1 MEKIANYINGELIP
15 PKSSQYMDD
24 INPATA
30 EIFAQIPL
38 SDEEDL
44 KSAIASAEKAFPVW
58 SNLSPKE
65 RAGYLYKISALIKEN
80 LDDLAKAESQD
91 TGKPLHLAQTVDIP
105 RASANM
111 EFFAHAITQ
120 FSSESHAGQN
130 SINYTLRQ
138 PVGVVACISPWNL
151 PLYLF
156 TWKIAPALASGN
168 CVIAKPS
175 EITPYTAYLFS
186 KICIEAGLP
195 KGVLNILH
203 GKGPEIGNAIVSHKK
218 IKAVSFTGG
227 TATGKRIA
235 VISAP
240 MFRKISLELGGK
252 NPALVFADCDVDK
265 TVDGLVRASFTNQ
278 GEICLCASRI
288 YIEKSI
294 YEEFKEKFVRKV
306 KALKVGNPDDPSVNM
321 GALVS
326 SQHLNK
332 VKSYI
337 ALAMEEGGKLL
348 CGEEPIELAENY
360 QKGYF
365 LRPHVF
371 ENLPNACG
379 TNQEEI
385 FGPVISLNVFE
396 SEAEGISMAN
406 ESEYGLAS
414 TIWTN
419 DLSRAHRIGEQ
430 IETGIVWI
438 NCWMNRD
445 LRTPFGGMKNSGLG
459 REGGLEALRFFTE
472 PKNICIEYE

>member
-1 MEKIANYINGELIP
+1 MEMIANYINGELKP
-15 PKSSQYMDD
+15 PHSSNYLDG

-30 EIFAQIPL
+30 EIFAKIPL

-44 KSAIASAEKAFPVW
+44 KSAIASAEKAFPAW
-58 SNLSPKE
+58 SSLSPKE
-65 RAGYLYKISALIKEN
+65 RADYLTKISELIKDN
-80 LDDLAKAESQD
+80 LEELAIAESTD
-91 TGKPLHLAQTVDIP
+91 TGKPLQLAKTVDIP

-120 FSSESHAGQN
+120 FSSESHAGKD
-130 SINYTLRQ
+130 SINYTLRK
-138 PVGVVACISPWNL
+138 PLGVVACISPWNL

-203 GKGPEIGNAIVSHKK
+203 GTGPEIGNAIVQNKK

-227 TATGKRIA
+227 TATGRKIA
-235 VISAP
+235 EVSAP
-240 MFRKISLELGGK
+240 MFRKVSLELGGK
-252 NPALVFADCDVDK
+252 NPALVFADCDLEK
-265 TVDGLVRASFTNQ
+265 TVEGLVRASFTNQ

-288 YIEKSI
+288 YIEESI
-294 YEEFKEKFVRKV
+294 YEDFKTRFVEKV
-306 KALKVGNPDDPSVNM
+306 KALKVGNPSNQSSDL

-326 SQHLNK
+326 AQHLEK
-332 VKSYI
+332 VKNYI
-337 ALAMEEGGKLL
+337 TLAKEEGGKLL
-348 CGEEPIELAENY
+348 CGDENIDLDENT
-360 QKGYF
+360 KNGYF

-371 ENLPNACG
+371 ENLPNHCR

-385 FGPVISLNVFE
+385 FGPVVSLNVFKDE
-396 SEAEGISMAN
+396 KEAITLAN
-406 ESEYGLAS
+406 KSEYGLAS
-414 TIWTN
+414 SIWTN
-419 DLSRAHRIGEQ
+419 DLSRAHRVGNQ

-472 PKNICIEYE
+472 PKNICIQF

>member
-1 MEKIANYINGELIP
+1 MEILANYINGELIP
-15 PKSSQYMDD
+15 PHSSNYLDD
-24 INPATA
+24 INPVIA
-30 EIFAQIPL
+30 EKFAEIPL

-44 KSAIASAEKAFPVW
+44 RLTIASAEKAFPAW
-58 SNLSPKE
+58 SGLSAKE
-65 RAGYLYKISALIKEN
+65 RADYLMKISNLIKDN
-80 LDDLAKAESQD
+80 LEELAVAESTD
-91 TGKPLHLAQTVDIP
+91 TGKPLQLAKTVDIP
-105 RASANM
+105 RAASNM

-120 FSSESHAGQN
+120 FSSESHAGKD
-130 SINYTLRQ
+130 SINYTLRK
-138 PVGVVACISPWNL
+138 PLGVVACISPWNL

-156 TWKIAPALASGN
+156 TWKIAPALAAGN

-186 KICIEAGLP
+186 KICMEAGLP
-195 KGVLNILH
+195 NGVLNILH
-203 GKGPEIGNAIVSHKK
+203 GTGPEIGNAIVQNKK
-218 IKAVSFTGG
+218 IKAISFTGG
-227 TATGKRIA
+227 TATGRKIA
-235 VISAP
+235 EISAP
-240 MFRKISLELGGK
+240 MFRKVSLELGGK
-252 NPALVFADCDVDK
+252 NPALVFADCDLEK

-288 YIEKSI
+288 YIEESI
-294 YEEFKEKFVRKV
+294 YEDFKNRFVEKV
-306 KALKVGNPDDPSVNM
+306 KALKVGNPSKQANNM

-326 SQHLNK
+326 AQHLEK

-337 ALAMEEGGKLL
+337 DLAKKEEGNLL
-348 CGEEPIELAENY
+348 CGDEDIELDEETKN
-360 QKGYF
+360 GYF

-371 ENLPNACG
+371 ENLPNQCS

-385 FGPVISLNVFE
+385 FGPVVSLNVFNDE
-396 SEAEGISMAN
+396 KEAIALAN

-419 DLSRAHRIGEQ
+419 DLSRAHRIGNQ

-472 PKNICIEYE
+472 PKNICIQY

>member
-1 MEKIANYINGELIP
+1 MEILANYINGELIP
-15 PKSSQYMDD
+15 PHSSNYLDD
-24 INPATA
+24 INPAIA
-30 EIFAQIPL
+30 EKFAEIPL

-44 KSAIASAEKAFPVW
+44 RLAIASAEKAFPAW
-58 SNLSPKE
+58 SGLSAKE
-65 RAGYLYKISALIKEN
+65 RADYLMKISNLIKDN
-80 LDDLAKAESQD
+80 LEELAVAESTD
-91 TGKPLHLAQTVDIP
+91 TGKPLQLAKTVDIP
-105 RASANM
+105 RAASNM

-120 FSSESHAGQN
+120 FSSESHAGKD
-130 SINYTLRQ
+130 SINYTLRK
-138 PVGVVACISPWNL
+138 PLGVVACISPWNL

-156 TWKIAPALASGN
+156 TWKIAPALAAGN

-186 KICIEAGLP
+186 KICMEAGLP
-195 KGVLNILH
+195 NGVLNILH
-203 GKGPEIGNAIVSHKK
+203 GTGSEIGNAIVQNKK
-218 IKAVSFTGG
+218 IKAISFTGG
-227 TATGKRIA
+227 TATGRKIA
-235 VISAP
+235 EISAP
-240 MFRKISLELGGK
+240 MFRKVSLELGGK
-252 NPALVFADCDVDK
+252 NPALVFADCDLEK

-288 YIEKSI
+288 YIEESI
-294 YEEFKEKFVRKV
+294 YEDFKNRFVEKV
-306 KALKVGNPDDPSVNM
+306 KALKVGNPSKQANNM

-326 SQHLNK
+326 AQHLEK

-337 ALAMEEGGKLL
+337 DLAKKEGGNLL
-348 CGEEPIELAENY
+348 CGDEDIELDEETKN
-360 QKGYF
+360 GYF

-371 ENLPNACG
+371 ENLPNQCS

-385 FGPVISLNVFE
+385 FGPVVSLNVFNDE
-396 SEAEGISMAN
+396 KEAIALAN

-419 DLSRAHRIGEQ
+419 DLSRAHRIGNQ

-472 PKNICIEYE
+472 PKNICIQY

>member
-1 MEKIANYINGELIP
+1 MEILANYINGELIP
-15 PKSSQYMDD
+15 PHSSKYLDD

-30 EIFAQIPL
+30 EVFAQIPL
-38 SDEEDL
+38 SNEVDL
-44 KSAIASAEKAFPVW
+44 ESAIDSANKAFPAW
-58 SNLSPKE
+58 SGLSAKE
-65 RAGYLYKISALIKEN
+65 RADYLVKIAELIKEN
-80 LDDLAKAESQD
+80 LEELSIAESKD
-91 TGKPLHLAQTVDIP
+91 TGKPVQLAKTVDIP

-120 FSSESHAGQN
+120 FSSESHTGTN
-130 SINYTLRQ
+130 SINYTLRK
-138 PVGVVACISPWNL
+138 PLGVVACISPWNL

-195 KGVLNILH
+195 KGVFNILH
-203 GKGPEIGNAIVSHKK
+203 GTGPQIGNSIVTNQK

-227 TATGKRIA
+227 TATGKAIA
-235 VISAP
+235 EISAP
-240 MFRKISLELGGK
+240 MFRKVSLELGGK
-252 NPALVFADCDVDK
+252 NPALVFADCDLDK
-265 TVDGLVRASFTNQ
+265 TVEVLVRASFSNQ

-288 YIEKSI
+288 YIEERI
-294 YEEFKEKFVRKV
+294 YEEFKTKYVKKV
-306 KALKVGNPDDPSVNM
+306 KALRIGAPSNQSINM

-326 SQHLNK
+326 AQHLEK
-332 VKSYI
+332 VKNYI
-337 ALAMEEGGKLL
+337 ALAKEEGGNLL
-348 CGEEPIELAENY
+348 CGDEDFELEEQN
-360 QKGYF
+360 KNGYF

-371 ENLPNACG
+371 ENLSNQCR

-385 FGPVISLNVFE
+385 FGPVVSLSVFKNEDEAISL
-396 SEAEGISMAN
+396 AN

-414 TIWTN
+414 SIWTN
-419 DLSRAHRIGEQ
+419 NLSRAHRIADH

-472 PKNICIEYE
+472 PKNICIQY

>member
-1 MEKIANYINGELIP
+1 MEMIANYINGELLP
-15 PKSSQYMDD
+15 PHSSEFLDD

-30 EIFAQIPL
+30 EVFAKIPL

-44 KSAIASAEKAFPVW
+44 KSAIDSAEKAFPTW
-58 SNLSPKE
+58 KELSAKE
-65 RAGYLYKISALIKEN
+65 RADYLIKISELIKDN
-80 LDDLAKAESQD
+80 LEELAIAESTD
-91 TGKPLHLAQTVDIP
+91 TGKPVQLAKTVDIP

-120 FSSESHAGQN
+120 FSSESHAGKN
-130 SINYTLRQ
+130 SINYTLRK
-138 PVGVVACISPWNL
+138 PLGVVACISPWNL

-156 TWKIAPALASGN
+156 TWKIAPALATGN

-195 KGVLNILH
+195 KGVLNIVH
-203 GKGPEIGNAIVSHKK
+203 GTGPEIGNTIVQNKR
-218 IKAVSFTGG
+218 IKAISFTGG
-227 TATGKRIA
+227 TATGRKIA
-235 VISAP
+235 EISAP
-240 MFRKISLELGGK
+240 MFRKVSLELGGK
-252 NPALVFADCDVDK
+252 NPALVFADCDLDK
-265 TVDGLVRASFTNQ
+265 TVEGLVRASFTNQ

-288 YIEKSI
+288 YIEESI
-294 YEEFKEKFVRKV
+294 YEDFKTRFIEKV
-306 KALKVGNPDDPSVNM
+306 KVLKVGNPSNQSSNL

-326 SQHLNK
+326 AQHLEK
-332 VKSYI
+332 VKNYI
-337 ALAMEEGGKLL
+337 ALAKEEGGKLL
-348 CGEEPIELAENY
+348 CGDENIDLEEQTRN
-360 QKGYF
+360 GYF

-371 ENLPNACG
+371 ENLPNHCR

-385 FGPVISLNVFE
+385 FGPVVSLNRFKDE
-396 SEAEGISMAN
+396 KEAIALAN
-406 ESEYGLAS
+406 KSEYGLAS

-419 DLSRAHRIGEQ
+419 DLSRAHKVGEQ
-430 IETGIVWI
+430 IATGIVWI

-472 PKNICIEYE
+472 PKNICIQY

>member
-1 MEKIANYINGELIP
+1 MEILANYINGELIP
-15 PKSSQYMDD
+15 PHSSNYLDD
-24 INPATA
+24 INPVIA
-30 EIFAQIPL
+30 EKFAEIPL

-44 KSAIASAEKAFPVW
+44 RLTIASAEKAFPAW
-58 SNLSPKE
+58 SGLSAKE
-65 RAGYLYKISALIKEN
+65 RADYLMKISNLIKDN
-80 LDDLAKAESQD
+80 LEELAVAESTD
-91 TGKPLHLAQTVDIP
+91 TGKPLQLAKTVDIP
-105 RASANM
+105 RAASNM

-120 FSSESHAGQN
+120 FSSESHAGKD
-130 SINYTLRQ
+130 SINYTLRK
-138 PVGVVACISPWNL
+138 PLGVVACISPWNL

-156 TWKIAPALASGN
+156 TWKIAPALAAGN

-186 KICIEAGLP
+186 KICMEAGLP
-195 KGVLNILH
+195 NGVLNILH
-203 GKGPEIGNAIVSHKK
+203 GTGPEIGNAIVQNKK
-218 IKAVSFTGG
+218 IKAISFTGG
-227 TATGKRIA
+227 TATGRKIA
-235 VISAP
+235 EISAP
-240 MFRKISLELGGK
+240 MFRKVSLELGGK
-252 NPALVFADCDVDK
+252 NPALVFADCDLEK

-288 YIEKSI
+288 YIEESI
-294 YEEFKEKFVRKV
+294 YEDFKNRFVEKV
-306 KALKVGNPDDPSVNM
+306 KALKVGNPSKQANNM

-326 SQHLNK
+326 AQHLEK

-337 ALAMEEGGKLL
+337 DLAKKEGGNLL
-348 CGEEPIELAENY
+348 CGDEDIELDEETKN
-360 QKGYF
+360 GYF

-371 ENLPNACG
+371 ENLPNQCS

-385 FGPVISLNVFE
+385 FGPVVSLNVFNDE
-396 SEAEGISMAN
+396 KEAIALAN

-419 DLSRAHRIGEQ
+419 DLSRAHRIGNQ

-472 PKNICIEYE
+472 PKNICIQY

>member
-1 MEKIANYINGELIP
+1 MEMIANYINGELKP
-15 PKSSQYMDD
+15 PHSSDYLDD
-24 INPATA
+24 VNPATA
-30 EIFAQIPL
+30 EIFAKIPF
-38 SDEEDL
+38 SDEKDL
-44 KSAIASAEKAFPVW
+44 QDAITSAEEAFPEW
-58 SNLSPKE
+58 SRLTAKE
-65 RAGYLYKISALIKEN
+65 RADYLIKISNLIKDN
-80 LDDLAKAESQD
+80 LEELAVAESTD
-91 TGKPLHLAQTVDIP
+91 TGKPLQLAKTVDIP
-105 RASANM
+105 RAASNM

-120 FSSESHAGQN
+120 FSSESHAGKD
-130 SINYTLRQ
+130 SINYTLRK
-138 PVGVVACISPWNL
+138 PLGVVACISPWNL

-156 TWKIAPALASGN
+156 TWKIAPALAAGN

-186 KICIEAGLP
+186 KICMEAGLP
-195 KGVLNILH
+195 NGVLNILH
-203 GKGPEIGNAIVSHKK
+203 GTGPEIGNAIVQNKK
-218 IKAVSFTGG
+218 IKAISFTGG
-227 TATGKRIA
+227 TATGRKIA
-235 VISAP
+235 EISAP
-240 MFRKISLELGGK
+240 MFRKVSLELGGK
-252 NPALVFADCDVDK
+252 NPALVFADCDLEK

-288 YIEKSI
+288 YIEESI
-294 YEEFKEKFVRKV
+294 YEDFKNRFVEKV
-306 KALKVGNPDDPSVNM
+306 KALKVGNPSKQANNM

-326 SQHLNK
+326 AQHLEK

-337 ALAMEEGGKLL
+337 DLAKKEGGNLL
-348 CGEEPIELAENY
+348 CGDEDIELDEETKN
-360 QKGYF
+360 GYF

-371 ENLPNACG
+371 ENLPNQCS

-385 FGPVISLNVFE
+385 FGPVVSLNVFNDE
-396 SEAEGISMAN
+396 KEAIALAN

-419 DLSRAHRIGEQ
+419 DLSRAHRIGNQ

-472 PKNICIEYE
+472 PKNICIKY

>member
-1 MEKIANYINGELIP
+1 MEKISNYINGELIA
-15 PKSSQYMDD
+15 PKSSQYMGDV
-24 INPATA
+24 NPATA
-30 EIFAQIPL
+30 EVFAQIPL
-38 SDEEDL
+38 SNDKDL
-44 KSAIASAEKAFPVW
+44 QYAIDAAEKAFPSW
-58 SNLSPKE
+58 SNLSVKE
-65 RAGYLYKISALIKEN
+65 RANYLNKISKLISDN
-80 LDDLAKAESQD
+80 LDELAKAESQD
-91 TGKPLHLAQTVDIP
+91 TGKPVQLAKTVDIP

-111 EFFAHAITQ
+111 EFFAQAITQ
-120 FSSESHAGQN
+120 FSSESHAGQS
-130 SINYTLRQ
+130 SINYTLRK
-138 PVGVVACISPWNL
+138 PLGVVACISPWNL

-203 GKGPEIGNAIVSHKK
+203 GKGPEIGNAIVSHKS

-235 VISAP
+235 EISAP
-240 MFRKISLELGGK
+240 LFRKLSLELGGK
-252 NPALVFADCDVDK
+252 NPALVFADCDLEK

-294 YEEFKEKFVRKV
+294 YDEFKEKFVRKV
-306 KALKVGNPDDPSVNM
+306 KALKVGNPYDPSVNM

-326 SQHLNK
+326 AQHLNK

-337 ALAMEEGGKLL
+337 TLAKEEGGILL
-348 CGEEPIELAENY
+348 CGEEAFDLKEEN
-360 QKGYF
+360 KNGYF

-371 ENLPNACG
+371 ENLPNTCR

-385 FGPVISLNVFE
+385 FGPVVSLNVFQ
-396 SEAEGISMAN
+396 SEQEALSLAN

-414 TIWTN
+414 SIWTN
-419 DLSRAHRIGEQ
+419 DLSKAHRIGEE
-430 IETGIVWI
+430 IKTGIVWI

-459 REGGLEALRFFTE
+459 REGGLEALKFFTE
-472 PKNICIEYE
+472 PKNICIEY

>member
-1 MEKIANYINGELIP
+1 MIKIANYIDGDLVP
-15 PKSSQYMDD
+15 PKSSLYMDD
-24 INPATA
+24 VNPATA
-30 EIFAQIPL
+30 EVFAQIPL
-38 SDEEDL
+38 SNQDDL
-44 KSAIASAEKAFPVW
+44 KAAINSANKAFPMW
-58 SNLSPKE
+58 SKMSVEK
-65 RAGYLYKISALIKEN
+65 RANYLMKISSLIKEN
-80 LDDLAKAESQD
+80 LDQLAQAESQD
-91 TGKPLHLAQTVDIP
+91 TGKPLQLARVVDIP

-120 FSSESHAGQN
+120 FSSESHSGKN
-130 SINYTLRQ
+130 SINYTLRR
-138 PVGVVACISPWNL
+138 PVGLVACISPWNL

-156 TWKIAPALASGN
+156 TWKIAPALAAGN

-186 KICIEAGLP
+186 RLCIEAGLP

-203 GKGPEIGNAIVSHKK
+203 GQGPEIGNTIVESEN

-227 TATGKRIA
+227 TTTGRRIA
-235 VISAP
+235 EISAP
-240 MFRKISLELGGK
+240 LFRKVSLELGGK
-252 NPALVFADCDVDK
+252 NPALVFADCDLDK
-265 TVDGLVRASFTNQ
+265 AVEGLVRASFTNQ

-294 YEEFKEKFVRKV
+294 YEQFKGKFVDKV
-306 KALKVGNPDDPSVNM
+306 KALKVGAPDEQSSNM

-326 SQHLNK
+326 AQHLDK
-332 VKSYI
+332 VRRYI
-337 ALAMEEGGKLL
+337 AIAKEEGGRLL
-348 CGEEPIELAENY
+348 CGEEPIELEEKY
-360 QKGYF
+360 KHGYF

-371 ENLPNACG
+371 ENLPNTCT

-385 FGPVISLNVFE
+385 FGPLVSLNVFQGE
-396 SEAEGISMAN
+396 EEALLLAN
-406 ESEYGLAS
+406 DSEYGLAS
-414 TIWTN
+414 SIWTK
-419 DLSRAHRIGEQ
+419 DLSKANRIADQ

-472 PKNICIEYE
+472 PKNVCIEY

>member
-1 MEKIANYINGELIP
+1 MEILANYINGELIP
-15 PKSSQYMDD
+15 PHSSNYLDD
-24 INPATA
+24 INPAIA
-30 EIFAQIPL
+30 EKFAEIPL

-44 KSAIASAEKAFPVW
+44 RLAIASAEKAFPAW
-58 SNLSPKE
+58 SGLSAKE
-65 RAGYLYKISALIKEN
+65 RADYLMKISNLIKDN
-80 LDDLAKAESQD
+80 LEELAVAESTD
-91 TGKPLHLAQTVDIP
+91 TGKPLQLAKTVDIP
-105 RASANM
+105 RAASNM
-111 EFFAHAITQ
+111 EFFAHAFTQ
-120 FSSESHAGQN
+120 FSSESHAGKD
-130 SINYTLRQ
+130 SINYTLRK
-138 PVGVVACISPWNL
+138 PLGVVACISPWNL

-156 TWKIAPALASGN
+156 TWKIAPALAAGN

-186 KICIEAGLP
+186 KICMEAGLP
-195 KGVLNILH
+195 NGVLNILH
-203 GKGPEIGNAIVSHKK
+203 GTGPEIGNAIVQNKK
-218 IKAVSFTGG
+218 IKAISFTGG
-227 TATGKRIA
+227 TATGRKIA
-235 VISAP
+235 EISAP
-240 MFRKISLELGGK
+240 LFRKVSLELGGK
-252 NPALVFADCDVDK
+252 NPALVFADCDLEK

-288 YIEKSI
+288 YIEESI
-294 YEEFKEKFVRKV
+294 YEDFKNRFVEKV
-306 KALKVGNPDDPSVNM
+306 KALKVGNPSKQANNM

-326 SQHLNK
+326 AQHLEK

-337 ALAMEEGGKLL
+337 DLAKKEGGNLL
-348 CGEEPIELAENY
+348 CGDEDIELDEETKN
-360 QKGYF
+360 GYF

-371 ENLPNACG
+371 EKLPNQCS

-385 FGPVISLNVFE
+385 FGPVVSLNVFNDE
-396 SEAEGISMAN
+396 KEAIALAN

-419 DLSRAHRIGEQ
+419 DLSRAHRIGNQ

-472 PKNICIEYE
+472 PKNICIQY

>member
-1 MEKIANYINGELIP
+1 MEMIANYINGELKP
-15 PKSSQYMDD
+15 PHSSDYLDD
-24 INPATA
+24 VNPATA
-30 EIFAQIPL
+30 EIFAKIPF
-38 SDEEDL
+38 SDEKDL
-44 KSAIASAEKAFPVW
+44 QDAITSAEEAFPEW
-58 SNLSPKE
+58 SRLTAKE
-65 RAGYLYKISALIKEN
+65 RADYLIKISNLIKDKLEE
-80 LDDLAKAESQD
+80 LAVAESTD
-91 TGKPLHLAQTVDIP
+91 TGKPLQLAKTVDIP
-105 RASANM
+105 RAASNM

-120 FSSESHAGQN
+120 FSSESHAGKD
-130 SINYTLRQ
+130 SINYTLRK
-138 PVGVVACISPWNL
+138 PLGVVACISPWNL

-156 TWKIAPALASGN
+156 TWKIAPALAAGN

-186 KICIEAGLP
+186 KICMEAGLP
-195 KGVLNILH
+195 NGVLNILH
-203 GKGPEIGNAIVSHKK
+203 GTGPEIGNAIVQNKK
-218 IKAVSFTGG
+218 IKAISFTGG
-227 TATGKRIA
+227 TATGRKIA
-235 VISAP
+235 EISAP
-240 MFRKISLELGGK
+240 MFRKVSLELGGK
-252 NPALVFADCDVDK
+252 NPALVFADCDLEK

-288 YIEKSI
+288 YIEESI
-294 YEEFKEKFVRKV
+294 YEDFKNRFVEKV
-306 KALKVGNPDDPSVNM
+306 KALKVGNPSKQANNM

-326 SQHLNK
+326 AQHLEK

-337 ALAMEEGGKLL
+337 DLAKKEGGNLL
-348 CGEEPIELAENY
+348 CGDEDIELDEETKN
-360 QKGYF
+360 GYF

-371 ENLPNACG
+371 ENLPNQCS

-385 FGPVISLNVFE
+385 FGPVVSLNVFNDE
-396 SEAEGISMAN
+396 KEAIALAN

-419 DLSRAHRIGEQ
+419 DLSRAHRIGNQ

-472 PKNICIEYE
+472 PKNICIKY

>member
-1 MEKIANYINGELIP
+1 MEIIANYINGELVP
-15 PKSSQYMDD
+15 PHSSEYLDD

-30 EIFAQIPL
+30 EIFAKIPL
-38 SDEEDL
+38 SNEEDL
-44 KSAIASAEKAFPVW
+44 KSAIASAEKAFPDW
-58 SNLSPKE
+58 SGLSAKE
-65 RAGYLYKISALIKEN
+65 RAEYLIKISELIKNKLEE
-80 LDDLAKAESQD
+80 LAIAESAD
-91 TGKPLHLAQTVDIP
+91 TGKPVQLAQTIDIP

-120 FSSESHAGQN
+120 FSSESHAGKD
-130 SINYTLRQ
+130 SINYTLRK
-138 PVGVVACISPWNL
+138 PIGVVACISPWNL

-156 TWKIAPALASGN
+156 TWKIAPALATGN

-175 EITPYTAYLFS
+175 EITPYTAYLLS

-203 GKGPEIGNAIVSHKK
+203 GTGPEIGNTIVQNRK

-227 TATGKRIA
+227 TTTGRKIA
-235 VISAP
+235 EISAP

-252 NPALVFADCDVDK
+252 NPALVFADCDLEK
-265 TVDGLVRASFTNQ
+265 TVEGIVRASFANQ
-278 GEICLCASRI
+278 GEICLCPSRI
-288 YIEKSI
+288 YIEESI
-294 YEEFKEKFVRKV
+294 YDDFKAQFLEKV
-306 KALKVGNPDDPSVNM
+306 KALKVGNPSDDSTNM

-326 SQHLNK
+326 AQHLEK

-337 ALAMEEGGKLL
+337 TLAKEEGGKLL
-348 CGEEPIELAENY
+348 CGDEVIELDEHN
-360 QKGYF
+360 KNGYF

-371 ENLPNACG
+371 ENLPNHCR

-385 FGPVISLNVFE
+385 FGPVVSLNTFKNE
-396 SEAEGISMAN
+396 KEAIKLAN

-414 TIWTN
+414 SIWTN
-419 DLSRAHRIGEQ
+419 DLSKAHRIGNE

-472 PKNICIEYE
+472 PKNICIQY

>member
-1 MEKIANYINGELIP
+1 MEILANYINGELIP
-15 PKSSQYMDD
+15 PHSSNYLDD
-24 INPATA
+24 INPVIA
-30 EIFAQIPL
+30 EKFAEIPL

-44 KSAIASAEKAFPVW
+44 RLAIASAEKAFPAW
-58 SNLSPKE
+58 SGLSTKE
-65 RAGYLYKISALIKEN
+65 RADYLMKISNLIKDN
-80 LDDLAKAESQD
+80 LEELAVAESTD
-91 TGKPLHLAQTVDIP
+91 TGKPLQLAKTVDIP
-105 RASANM
+105 RAASNM

-120 FSSESHAGQN
+120 FSSESHAGKD
-130 SINYTLRQ
+130 SINYTLRK
-138 PVGVVACISPWNL
+138 PLGVVACISPWNL

-156 TWKIAPALASGN
+156 TWKIAPALAAGN

-186 KICIEAGLP
+186 KICMEAGLP
-195 KGVLNILH
+195 NGVLNILH
-203 GKGPEIGNAIVSHKK
+203 GTGPEIGNAIVQDKK
-218 IKAVSFTGG
+218 IKAISFTGG
-227 TATGKRIA
+227 TATGRKIA
-235 VISAP
+235 KISAP
-240 MFRKISLELGGK
+240 LFRKVSLELGGK
-252 NPALVFADCDVDK
+252 NPALVFADCDLEK

-288 YIEKSI
+288 YIEESI
-294 YEEFKEKFVRKV
+294 YEDFKNRFVEKV
-306 KALKVGNPDDPSVNM
+306 KALKVGNPSKQANNM

-326 SQHLNK
+326 AQHLEK

-337 ALAMEEGGKLL
+337 DLAKKEGGNLL
-348 CGEEPIELAENY
+348 CGDEDIELDEETKN
-360 QKGYF
+360 GYF

-371 ENLPNACG
+371 ENLPNQCS

-385 FGPVISLNVFE
+385 FGPVVSLNVFNDE
-396 SEAEGISMAN
+396 KEAIALAN

-419 DLSRAHRIGEQ
+419 DLSRAHRIGNQ

-472 PKNICIEYE
+472 PKNICIQY

>member
-1 MEKIANYINGELIP
+1 MEMIANYINGELNP
-15 PKSSQYMDD
+15 PQSADYLDD
-24 INPATA
+24 TNPATG
-30 EIFAQIPL
+30 EIFAKIPL
-38 SDEEDL
+38 SNENDL
-44 KSAIASAEKAFPVW
+44 KYAIASAEKAFPEW
-58 SNLSPKE
+58 SKLSAKE
-65 RAGYLYKISALIKEN
+65 RASFLIKISNLIKDN
-80 LDDLAKAESQD
+80 LEELAAAESTD
-91 TGKPLHLAQTVDIP
+91 TGKPFQLAKTVDIP
-105 RASANM
+105 RAASNM

-120 FSSESHAGQN
+120 FSSESHAGRD
-130 SINYTLRQ
+130 SINYTLRK
-138 PVGVVACISPWNL
+138 PLGVVACISPWNL

-156 TWKIAPALASGN
+156 TWKIAPALATGN

-203 GKGPEIGNAIVSHKK
+203 GTGREIGNSIVQNKN

-227 TATGKRIA
+227 TATGRKIA
-235 VISAP
+235 EISAP
-240 MFRKISLELGGK
+240 MFRKISLDLGGK
-252 NPALVFADCDVDK
+252 NPALVFADCDLEK

-294 YEEFKEKFVRKV
+294 YEDFKSSFVEKV
-306 KALKVGNPDDPSVNM
+306 KALKVGNPLNKNSNL

-326 SQHLNK
+326 AQHLGK
-332 VKSYI
+332 VKQYI
-337 ALAMEEGGKLL
+337 SIAKEEGGKQL
-348 CGEEPIELAENY
+348 CGDEDFELEEKN
-360 QKGYF
+360 KNGYF

-371 ENLPNACG
+371 ENLPNQCRA
-379 TNQEEI
+379 NQEEI
-385 FGPVISLNVFE
+385 FGPVVSLNIFKDE
-396 SEAEGISMAN
+396 QEALSLAN
-406 ESEYGLAS
+406 QNEYGLAS
-414 TIWTN
+414 SIWTN
-419 DLSRAHRIGEQ
+419 DLSRAHRLGDQ

-472 PKNICIEYE
+472 PKNICIQY

>member
-1 MEKIANYINGELIP
+1 MEKIANYINGELTP
-15 PKSSQYMDD
+15 PKSSEYMEDV
-24 INPATA
+24 NPATA
-30 EIFAQIPL
+30 EVFAKIPL

-44 KSAIASAEKAFPVW
+44 HSAIASAEKAFPEW
-58 SNLSPKE
+58 SNLPAKE
-65 RAGYLYKISALIKEN
+65 RADYLIKISWLIKEN
-80 LDDLAKAESQD
+80 LDELAKAESQD
-91 TGKPLHLAQTVDIP
+91 TGKPVQLAKTVDIP

-120 FSSESHAGQN
+120 FSSESHAGLN
-130 SINYTLRQ
+130 STNYTLRK
-138 PVGVVACISPWNL
+138 PMGVVACISPWNL

-203 GKGPEIGNAIVSHKK
+203 GKGPEIGNAIVSHRK

-235 VISAP
+235 EISAP

-252 NPALVFADCDVDK
+252 NPALVFADCDLEK
-265 TVDGLVRASFTNQ
+265 TVEGLVRASFSNQ

-288 YIEKSI
+288 YIEKPI
-294 YEEFKEKFVRKV
+294 YEQFKEKFVRKV

-326 SQHLNK
+326 AQHLNK

-337 ALAMEEGGKLL
+337 NLAKEERGKLL
-348 CGEEPIELAENY
+348 CGDEPFDLEVKNK
-360 QKGYF
+360 KGYF

-371 ENLPNACG
+371 ENLSNTCR

-385 FGPVISLNVFE
+385 FGPLVSLNVFQ
-396 SEAEGISMAN
+396 SEKEALSLAN

-419 DLSRAHRIGEQ
+419 DLSKAHRMGEE
-430 IETGIVWI
+430 IKTGIVWI

-459 REGGLEALRFFTE
+459 REGGLEALKFFTE
-472 PKNICIEYE
+472 PKNICIEY

>member
-1 MEKIANYINGELIP
+1 MEKIANYINGELIA

-24 INPATA
+24 VNPATA
-30 EIFAQIPL
+30 EVFAQIPL
-38 SDEEDL
+38 SNDKDL
-44 KSAIASAEKAFPVW
+44 QYAIDAAEKAFPVW
-58 SNLSPKE
+58 SNLSVKE
-65 RAGYLYKISALIKEN
+65 RANYLNKISKLINEN
-80 LDDLAKAESQD
+80 LDELAKAESQD
-91 TGKPLHLAQTVDIP
+91 TGKPVQLAQTVDIP

-120 FSSESHAGQN
+120 FSSESHAGIN
-130 SINYTLRQ
+130 SINYTLRK
-138 PVGVVACISPWNL
+138 PLGVVACISPWNL

-186 KICIEAGLP
+186 KICMEAGLP

-203 GKGPEIGNAIVSHKK
+203 GKGPEIGNAIVSHKN

-235 VISAP
+235 EISAP
-240 MFRKISLELGGK
+240 LFRKLSLELGGK
-252 NPALVFADCDVDK
+252 NPALVFTDCDLDK

-288 YIEKSI
+288 YVEKPI
-294 YEEFKEKFVRKV
+294 YEEFKEKFVQKV
-306 KALKVGNPDDPSVNM
+306 RALKVGNPADPSVNM

-326 SQHLNK
+326 AQHLNK

-337 ALAMEEGGKLL
+337 SLAKEEGGKLL
-348 CGEEPIELAENY
+348 CGEEAFELIEENK
-360 QKGYF
+360 KGYF
-365 LRPHVF
+365 LRPHVL
-371 ENLPNACG
+371 ENLPNTCR

-385 FGPVISLNVFE
+385 FGPVVSLNVFQ
-396 SEAEGISMAN
+396 SEEEALSLAN

-419 DLSRAHRIGEQ
+419 DLSKAHRIGEE
-430 IETGIVWI
+430 IKTGIVWI

-459 REGGLEALRFFTE
+459 REGGLEALKFFTE
-472 PKNICIEYE
+472 PKNICIEY

>member
-24 INPATA
+24 VNPATA
-30 EIFAQIPL
+30 EVFAQIPL

-44 KSAIASAEKAFPVW
+44 KSAITSAERAFPEW
-58 SNLSPKE
+58 SSLSAKE
-65 RAGYLYKISALIKEN
+65 RADYLVKISTLIKGN
-80 LDDLAKAESQD
+80 LDDLAQAESQD
-91 TGKPLHLAQTVDIP
+91 TGKPLQLAKSVDIP

-111 EFFAHAITQ
+111 EFFAQAISQ
-120 FSSESHAGQN
+120 FSSESHAGKD
-130 SINYTLRQ
+130 SINYTLRK
-138 PVGVVACISPWNL
+138 PIGIVACISPWNL

-203 GKGPEIGNAIVSHKK
+203 GTGPKIGGAIVENKN

-227 TATGKRIA
+227 TATGRKIA
-235 VISAP
+235 EISAP
-240 MFRKISLELGGK
+240 MFRKVSLELGGK
-252 NPALVFADCDVDK
+252 NPALVFADCDLDK
-265 TVDGLVRASFTNQ
+265 AVDGLVRASFTNQ

-288 YIEKSI
+288 YIEKPI
-294 YEEFKEKFVRKV
+294 YDKFRDKFVQKV
-306 KALKVGNPDDPSVNM
+306 KAIKVGNPHDPSVNM

-326 SQHLNK
+326 AQHLDK

-337 ALAMEEGGKLL
+337 ALAKEEGGKLL
-348 CGEEPIELAENY
+348 CGEESIALEEHN

-371 ENLPNACG
+371 ESLSNSCR

-385 FGPVISLNVFE
+385 FGPVVSLNIFE
-396 SEAEGISMAN
+396 NEQEALSLAN

-414 TIWTN
+414 SIWTSE
-419 DLSRAHRIGEQ
+419 LSKAHRIGER

-472 PKNICIEYE
+472 PKNICIQY

>member
-1 MEKIANYINGELIP
+1 MEIIANYINGELIP
-15 PKSSQYMDD
+15 PHSAKYIDD

-30 EIFAQIPL
+30 EAFDQIPL

-44 KSAIASAEKAFPVW
+44 KYALASAEKAYPEW
-58 SNLSPKE
+58 SELSAKD
-65 RAGYLYKISALIKEN
+65 RADYLIKISDLIKEN
-80 LDDLAKAESQD
+80 LEDLAEAESKD
-91 TGKPLHLAQTVDIP
+91 TGKPVQLARTVDIP
-105 RASANM
+105 RASSNM

-120 FSSESHAGQN
+120 FSSESHAGKD
-130 SINYTLRQ
+130 SINYTLRK
-138 PVGVVACISPWNL
+138 PLGVVACISPWNL

-203 GKGPEIGNAIVSHKK
+203 GTGPDIGNAIVQNKR

-227 TATGKRIA
+227 TATGRKIA
-235 VISAP
+235 EISAP
-240 MFRKISLELGGK
+240 MFRKVSLELGGK
-252 NPALVFADCDVDK
+252 NPALVFGDCDLDK
-265 TVDGLVRASFTNQ
+265 TVEGLVRASFTNQ

-288 YIEKSI
+288 YIEDSI
-294 YEEFKEKFVRKV
+294 YEDFKAKFIQKV
-306 KALKVGNPDDPSVNM
+306 KALKVGSPSDNSNNM

-326 SQHLNK
+326 AQHLEK

-337 ALAMEEGGKLL
+337 ALAKEEGGSLL
-348 CGEEPIELAENY
+348 CGDETIELNEHTKN
-360 QKGYF
+360 GYF

-371 ENLPNACG
+371 ENLSNHCR

-385 FGPVISLNVFE
+385 FGPVVSLNVFKNE
-396 SEAEGISMAN
+396 QEALSLAN
-406 ESEYGLAS
+406 QNEYGLAS
-414 TIWTN
+414 SIWTS
-419 DLSRAHRIGEQ
+419 DLSRAHRIGNQ
-430 IETGIVWI
+430 IETGIVWV

-472 PKNICIEYE
+472 PKNICIQY